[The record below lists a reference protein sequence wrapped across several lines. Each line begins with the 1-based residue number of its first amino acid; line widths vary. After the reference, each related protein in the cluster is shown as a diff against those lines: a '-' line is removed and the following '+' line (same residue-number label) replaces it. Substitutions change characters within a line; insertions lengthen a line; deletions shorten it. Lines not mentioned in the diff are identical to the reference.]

1 MAKKK
6 ANFEITVNNVGEAIE
21 KLNEGIDR
29 ALEAMGMQVENYA
42 KAKCPVDTG
51 LLRNS
56 ITHAVAGKSA
66 AISSYHA
73 HYGSNRTAKG
83 NRKRA
88 SGKHAGNVG
97 FGAYS
102 GTAGT
107 AEEKA
112 VYIGTNVQYAPYVEL
127 GAKGGK
133 TPAQPFLRPAVE
145 NHVGVLKRL
154 AEAAISE
161 SLGSE

>member
-1 MAKKK
+1 MGGYD
-6 ANFEITVNNVGEAIE
+6 FEIKVNNIE
-21 KLNEGIDR
+21 EVDERLNRGIEN

-56 ITHAVAGKSA
+56 ITHAVAGKGA

-73 HYGSNRTAKG
+73 TYGSNRTAKG
-83 NRKRA
+83 NRRRA
-88 SGKHAGNVG
+88 TSKNAGSVG

-145 NHVGVLKRL
+145 DHVGVLKRL